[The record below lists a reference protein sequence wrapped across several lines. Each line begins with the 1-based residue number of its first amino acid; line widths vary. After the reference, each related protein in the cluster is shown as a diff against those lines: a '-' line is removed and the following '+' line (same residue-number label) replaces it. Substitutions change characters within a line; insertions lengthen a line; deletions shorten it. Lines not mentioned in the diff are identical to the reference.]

1 MLFLLIS
8 HISQPGQLYFRREK
22 EQREKYAYNDQEWV
36 GFRAEQTLWRP
47 FEGAPVLK
55 LISPGDINTQAKATQ
70 VFSSSSSS
78 QIYKFIWWSCCQN
91 STCAALFCCCHYG
104 NGAEGRLCCIKRTGS
119 LKVANSGADWDC
131 LGV

>member
-55 LISPGDINTQAKATQ
+55 LISPPGDINTRAQATQ
-70 VFSSSSSS
+70 ISPKSSSVLH
-78 QIYKFIWWSCCQN
+78 I
-91 STCAALFCCCHYG
+91 L
-104 NGAEGRLCCIKRTGS
+104 S
-119 LKVANSGADWDC
+119 L
-131 LGV
+131 